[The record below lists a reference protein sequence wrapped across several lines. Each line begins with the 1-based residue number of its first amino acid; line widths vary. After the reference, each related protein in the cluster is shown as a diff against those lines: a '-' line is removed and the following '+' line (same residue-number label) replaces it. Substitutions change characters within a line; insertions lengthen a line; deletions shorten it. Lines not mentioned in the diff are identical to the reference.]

1 VHARG
6 GACAGLRAAWEQ
18 GGLARA
24 AASKRPTPCVGGRR
38 ALACMPPTRAARK
51 GRAPCL
57 SKPCV
62 CANPAPANVA
72 GRPIEAQPD
81 GLLARRRSRGM
92 HKKTLTNSE
101 VKMGRYWHI
110 FRNSWAYCGR
120 GNHKNI
126 FTDCGVEWRE
136 YRYFDKA
143 TIGLDF
149 EGMTADLEAAPD
161 GSVVVLH
168 GARGRLMGP
177 GRVPRH
183 ACGSSAA
190 AAGRRRTAGSLAD
203 RLRWGRAWRLY
214 AMTTWRRFSMSASGG
229 HRLTGHA

>member
-1 VHARG
+1 LKPGPTASWSG
-6 GACAGLRAAWEQ
+6 GAAGATTTTSSQTPEDGQ
-18 GGLARA
+18 ILA
-24 AASKRPTPCVGGRR
+24 
-38 ALACMPPTRAARK
+38 
-51 GRAPCL
+51 
-57 SKPCV
+57 
-62 CANPAPANVA
+62 
-72 GRPIEAQPD
+72 
-81 GLLARRRSRGM
+81 
-92 HKKTLTNSE
+92 H
-101 VKMGRYWHI
+101 
-110 FRNSWAYCGR
+110 FRNFWTFCGR

-177 GRVPRH
+177 GPVPRH

-203 RLRWGRAWRLY
+203 RL
-214 AMTTWRRFSMSASGG
+214 
-229 HRLTGHA
+229 